1 MYIYAFYIY
10 AFSRHFYPKRLTL
23 HSSYSF
29 TFDQLLLS
37 LGIEPMILALLA
49 PCSTIWATGKPVA
62 VINNKCI
69 KTSFACLPVC
79 SFHLRGLNQKHRTRP
94 VLSIIVFLKQASQ
107 NLKQLMLRLYHTFVS
122 SSVASIFI
130 WVVNQIRHNRQQLT
144 CQCRCHPLGTS
155 RCSVFMNK
163 QLGVL
168 TWPLSVAC
176 GTVNISCLSNW
187 WLWATG
193 IK

>member
-1 MYIYAFYIY
+1 MRNI
-10 AFSRHFYPKRLTL
+10 TV
-23 HSSYSF
+23 
-29 TFDQLLLS
+29 
-37 LGIEPMILALLA
+37 EPVGVGYLMIVNELNHNMHTNVLQ
-49 PCSTIWATGKPVA
+49 STQMKAEL
-62 VINNKCI
+62 CI

-94 VLSIIVFLKQASQ
+94 VLSIIVFHKQASQ
-107 NLKQLMLRLYHTFVS
+107 NLRQLMLRLYHTFVS

-144 CQCRCHPLGTS
+144 CQCRCHPLGSS
-155 RCSVFMNK
+155 RCSVFVNK

-176 GTVNISCLSNW
+176 GTVNISCLSN
-187 WLWATG
+187 
-193 IK
+193 